1 MEFVDGMTLEKL
13 LTDRGRLSVRQALGV
28 VDQLCTGLAYAHGK
42 KVIHRDIKPANVFI
56 SREKVVKLGDFG
68 LARVMR
74 EIEIRQTDVRGT
86 PLYMAP
92 EQVSGTN
99 INHRADLYAVGCTL
113 FELCAGRP
121 PFIDGNVMHHHLVTE
136 PPVLSSLCPEAPAAL
151 DELVADCLAKDALAR
166 VDSAAAICERVRAIA
181 AAL

>member
-1 MEFVDGMTLEKL
+1 MQDLIRKHRTAF
-13 LTDRGRLSVRQALGV
+13 GV
-28 VDQLCTGLAYAHGK
+28 VDQLCTGLAYAHSK

-56 SREKVVKLGDFG
+56 SKERVVKLGDFG

-92 EQVSGTN
+92 EQISGTN

-113 FELCAGRP
+113 FELCTGRP
-121 PFIDGNVMHHHLVTE
+121 PFIDGNILHHHLVT
-136 PPVLSSLCPEAPAAL
+136 PPPILSTLCPEAPPAL
-151 DELVADCLAKDALAR
+151 DQLIADCLVKDSLER
-166 VDSAAAICERVRAIA
+166 VDSATDISDRLRTIA